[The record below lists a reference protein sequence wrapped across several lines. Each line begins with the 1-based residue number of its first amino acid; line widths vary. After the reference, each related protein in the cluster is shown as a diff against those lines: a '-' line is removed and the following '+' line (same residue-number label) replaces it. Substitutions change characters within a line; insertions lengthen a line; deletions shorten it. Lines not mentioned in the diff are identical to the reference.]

1 MILNLKLNF
10 LIFVNESPCSEIVIS
25 MQITK
30 KLMDK
35 FCISLY
41 LREQYKYT
49 LTDLFLVF
57 SELIRPCLVP
67 VRLFPS
73 PSRYLM
79 TSLLVR

>member
-1 MILNLKLNF
+1 MILNLKINF
-10 LIFVNESPCSEIVIS
+10 LIFVNESLCSEIVIS

-57 SELIRPCLVP
+57 SELIRPISPAGSRSYDRLVKQQ
-67 VRLFPS
+67 L
-73 PSRYLM
+73 
-79 TSLLVR
+79 